1 MQMDH
6 HHARPVSGNIKA
18 SINGHLCEAADDMI
32 KDLQDLTGNT
42 PCTTPSHGGGGG
54 GGVPSQGAPS
64 SQVTTA
70 PPSPTLVPPPGTPI
84 TDSNPSPFTCD
95 YWRTHPEAILALFGF
110 WCTLGQLLGTP
121 AAYALGRN
129 PSVLEALSNTRAD
142 GIGALYREGTASF
155 LNSLVSRSFVFT
167 ARQVRDAFNAAVVSN
182 SAAAA
187 QAELFK
193 RANEGHLV
201 KHH

>member
-1 MQMDH
+1 MKKGKPFLIFFLLIWLVSQQ
-6 HHARPVSGNIKA
+6 PV
-18 SINGHLCEAADDMI
+18 
-32 KDLQDLTGNT
+32 TGVVDEKNSQST
-42 PCTTPSHGGGGG
+42 PCTTPSHGGGGS

-70 PPSPTLVPPPGTPI
+70 PPSPTLVPPPATPI

-110 WCTLGQLLGTP
+110 WCTLGQLFGSP

-167 ARQVRDAFNAAVVSN
+167 AQQVKDAFNAAVVSN
-182 SAAAA
+182 SAATA